1 MITQWIA
8 GFILLIIKLGVA
20 LLALL
25 LGAAYLVLAE
35 RKLLARMQ
43 IRIGPNRA
51 GPFGLLQP
59 IADLIKMM
67 TKEDVIPRGAD
78 RVIFR
83 YAPAVAAATAMLIF
97 AVVPFGDSLTL
108 WGNRIPLV
116 ITDLNVGLLAVLG
129 LSSLGV
135 YGVALGG
142 WASNSKYSLL
152 GAIRG
157 VSQMISYELSLGL
170 SLVPVVM
177 MAGSFSLVDIVA
189 AQTSTPFIFVQ
200 PVSFAI
206 FFVSAMAE
214 IKRIP
219 FDLPEA
225 ENELIAGY
233 HTEYSGLR
241 FGLFFLGEYVTLVT
255 LGALTAVFFLGG
267 WHGPFFPGIIWLLVK
282 IAAVAFGM
290 IWVRG
295 TLPRFRSDQ
304 LMDMGWKFLTPLA
317 LVNIVVT
324 GAALLILRKL
334 VMKNQKLPLFQ
345 SIFEGA
351 YGLVDRICH
360 DVKASVPKAHH
371 RALSGV
377 QAPASGAHA
386 RNHHPDA

>member
-1 MITQWIA
+1 MIAQWIA
-8 GFILLIIKLGVA
+8 GFLLMVIKLGIA

-35 RKLLARMQ
+35 RKLLARLQ
-43 IRIGPNRA
+43 IRLGPNRA

-67 TKEDVIPRGAD
+67 TKEDVMPAGAD
-78 RVIFR
+78 RIIFR
-83 YAPAVAAATAMLIF
+83 YAPAVAASAAMLIF
-97 AVVPFGDSLTL
+97 AVVPFGDSMTL
-108 WGNRIPLV
+108 WGRRIPLV
-116 ITDLNVGLLAVLG
+116 ITDMNVGLLAVLG

-157 VSQMISYELSLGL
+157 VAQMISYELSLGL

-177 MAGSFSLVDIVA
+177 LAGSFSLVDIVA
-189 AQTSTPFIFVQ
+189 AQKTVPYIFIQ
-200 PVSFAI
+200 PVSFAV
-206 FFVSAMAE
+206 FFISAMAE

-267 WHGPFFPGIIWLLVK
+267 WHGPFLPGIFWLVIK
-282 IAAVAFGM
+282 IAAIAFGM

-295 TLPRFRSDQ
+295 TLPRFRSDH
-304 LMDMGWKFLTPLA
+304 LMNLGWKFLTPLA
-317 LVNIVVT
+317 LINIVVT
-324 GAALLILRKL
+324 GAVLLMLNAK
-334 VMKNQKLPLFQ
+334 
-345 SIFEGA
+345 
-351 YGLVDRICH
+351 
-360 DVKASVPKAHH
+360 
-371 RALSGV
+371 
-377 QAPASGAHA
+377 
-386 RNHHPDA
+386 